1 MRPNLVLLVAFAA
14 LGCGRIRE
22 VKECRTLARLMNPTL
37 DQISERLGKDQS
49 PAAYRFAA
57 TRYEKLSTELR
68 QFRLG
73 IPRAQ
78 KTLGELATTMN
89 DAHLHSTRL
98 ADALDRSDIVLAGN
112 ARRDLGNLARQQ
124 KAITMR
130 LHGDCSGH

>member
-1 MRPNLVLLVAFAA
+1 MRPRLVLLVAVAA

-37 DQISERLGKDQS
+37 DRISERLDKDRS
-49 PAAYRFAA
+49 AGAYRFAA
-57 TRYEKLSTELR
+57 TQYGKLSTELR

-98 ADALDRSDIVLAGN
+98 ADALDKGDVVLAGN
-112 ARRDLGNLARQQ
+112 ARRDLGHLARQQ
-124 KAITMR
+124 KALTMR